1 MIPKE
6 ERHSVNQREM
16 ARGQEIQARN
26 ERRQLV
32 DDWVFDG
39 KLNVD
44 TQPLSS
50 QERITSFYIG
60 FDLIVTIAEDSDY
73 PSEQLVAQL
82 ALAIEALQPLGNG
95 RHAKAERQRE
105 RDHTYREQMRRRALQ
120 SGNHDDFKR
129 KF

>member
-1 MIPKE
+1 MTPKE
-6 ERHSVNQREM
+6 DRHSVNLREM

-26 ERRQLV
+26 ERRQLI
-32 DDWVFDG
+32 DDWVHDG
-39 KLNVD
+39 KLNL
-44 TQPLSS
+44 TSNPLNS

-60 FDLIVTIAEDSDY
+60 FDLIVTVVDDTDF

-82 ALAIEALQPLGNG
+82 TLAIEALQPLGNG
-95 RHAKAERQRE
+95 QNAKAKRQRE
-105 RDHTYREQMRRRALQ
+105 RDHTYREQMRRRAMQ